1 VAVAIQVAAALV
13 YLRYEHQ
20 RATAGI
26 GWLPRQW
33 GEKSFGSA
41 RLGPF
46 GLAVMT
52 SCVLLLLAGTA
63 VLLIEALRPHGL
75 TRCHYN
81 CPGGDY

>member
-1 VAVAIQVAAALV
+1 V

-20 RATAGI
+20 HATAGIRITAAAAAVI